1 MRCPGAAMTSR
12 CGRHALPCDRC
23 RPDLADAYARPGTGD
38 KPDDAVETLPVDDRR
53 QRLVL
58 GLDEHLLAVDVTYQ
72 IAAEPAASERGGKA
86 HDDQRG
92 PQVPGLEMQ
101 RARFL
106 RFGEEPETG
115 ADVQVDSDGVQQ
127 PVCSRRHFLAVD
139 YDAGLRRSE
148 QTGCIVRLA
157 RADNLVGDV
166 VAE

>member
-1 MRCPGAAMTSR
+1 MTSR

-23 RPDLADAYARPGTGD
+23 RPDLPDAYARPGTGH

-58 GLDEHLLAVDVTYQ
+58 GLDEHLLAVDVAYQ
-72 IAAEPAASERGGKA
+72 IAAELAASERCGKA

-101 RARFL
+101 RTRFL
-106 RFGEEPETG
+106 RFGEEPEPG
-115 ADVQVDSDGVQQ
+115 ADAQVDRAGVQQ
-127 PVCSRRHFLAVD
+127 PVCPGRNFLAVD
-139 YDAGLRRSE
+139 YDAGLRRGE
-148 QTGCIVRLA
+148 QAGCIVGLA
-157 RADNLVGDV
+157 RADNLVGDL